1 MQQSYVEILWSSTL
15 PRINFL
21 LPWRVWPSRSSRLVK
36 RHWAELF
43 FDVQRS
49 HLLLQFLYFCFF
61 FHRLLCFFLNL
72 RTPCVGPITIWDA
85 PCLKEDQE
93 HRGLEPWS
101 MKWTMKCM
109 KWILTWEILVIR
121 FLMVFVSPRNCIFKS
136 SWRAKIWM
144 CLDSSGND
152 ALSSAKETD
161 GRLNWQL
168 ELWQLAWRSAQS
180 KARWWSVWKLICI
193 LHFGCSC
200 SILFGWDKCGI
211 TFTTFPHLST
221 HDGFSGKC
229 RVIWGSFT
237 GSFSYSWWSLGLKSY
252 SLLHFNVWGYERR
265 SSKEGMEVWNGNC
278 SSNSL
283 WS

>member
-43 FDVQRS
+43 YDVQRS
-49 HLLLQFLYFCFF
+49 HLLLQVLYFCFF

-101 MKWTMKCM
+101 MKWTMKSWNESWPEKSLWFLFHQGIAYSSRAEEQKFGCA
-109 KWILTWEILVIR
+109 LTAVAIMR
-121 FLMVFVSPRNCIFKS
+121 
-136 SWRAKIWM
+136 
-144 CLDSSGND
+144 
-152 ALSSAKETD
+152 LSSAKETD
-161 GRLNWQL
+161 GRLSWQL

>member
-43 FDVQRS
+43 YDVQRS
-49 HLLLQFLYFCFF
+49 HLLLQVLYFCFF

-101 MKWTMKCM
+101 MKWTMKSWNESWPEKSLWFLFHQGIAYSSRAEEQKFGCA
-109 KWILTWEILVIR
+109 LTAVAMS
-121 FLMVFVSPRNCIFKS
+121 F
-136 SWRAKIWM
+136 
-144 CLDSSGND
+144 
-152 ALSSAKETD
+152 SAKETD
-161 GRLNWQL
+161 GRLSWQL

-200 SILFGWDKCGI
+200 SIFGWDKCGI

-229 RVIWGSFT
+229 RIIWGSFT

>member
-49 HLLLQFLYFCFF
+49 HLLLQVLYFCFF
-61 FHRLLCFFLNL
+61 FIGCCVFFWIWGRHVWDQSQFGMRHVWRRTRSIAVWNL
-72 RTPCVGPITIWDA
+72 GPWN
-85 PCLKEDQE
+85 
-93 HRGLEPWS
+93 EPWNHE
-101 MKWTMKCM
+101 MNLDLRNPC
-109 KWILTWEILVIR
+109 
-121 FLMVFVSPRNCIFKS
+121 VFVSPRNCIFKS

-144 CLDSSGND
+144 CLDSSGNNAPFLGERNRRQVELAIG
-152 ALSSAKETD
+152 ALTAGVKECTIK
-161 GRLNWQL
+161 GTLVVRL
-168 ELWQLAWRSAQS
+168 EAY
-180 KARWWSVWKLICI
+180 

-229 RVIWGSFT
+229 WVIWGSFT